1 MNRRTWTFI
10 LIGTLVVIAAGVS
23 IYFAFPH
30 PTHLSGDPWD
40 YTILPVEMPKDW
52 TLVSHGVV
60 TPHDVA
66 QQNIETDVPLTEA
79 VSLKNFVQLYYAKY
93 EPPPLSHYLD
103 FTIQIIVY
111 QAEADAQAALAEG
124 APTEAG
130 WESLTAPT
138 VGDETKAWRF
148 LTDDPTINQNI
159 YRVDFR
165 FLNGVGSVTM
175 IGTRDA
181 LPNINEPVSYARKI
195 QNKMLTKATPK
206 EIQRLQALRMPDLR
220 NVLLSQDDLAKLD
233 DYLGG
238 RWQIDARLVPQWT
251 PTDKIQSPQEQK
263 VLQQLGRVSG
273 YQMFLVKVLAAAEK
287 EKSIPAGL
295 FQQVTVYQ
303 RPDAAAQSLKL
314 MIGLEKLPEL
324 PLPTTIGD
332 QARAWG
338 GVLTTNDTDPPTTV
352 AVHEFDIQ
360 VGRYIGSIRLQSR
373 PLAGSELEAGQIA
386 NLQMAIKLAEG
397 LAVKMKA
404 ANGK

>member
-1 MNRRTWTFI
+1 MNRRTWSLI
-10 LIGTLVVIAAGVS
+10 LIGTLAVAAVGVG

-52 TLVSHGVV
+52 TLVKHGVV

-66 QQNIETDVPLTEA
+66 QQNIETDAPLTDS

-103 FTIQIIVY
+103 FTLQIILY
-111 QAEADAQAALAEG
+111 QSEADAQAALTEG
-124 APTEAG
+124 APSEAG

-148 LTDDPTINQNI
+148 LTDDPTISQNI

-181 LPNINEPVSYARKI
+181 LPNIDEPVSYARKI

-206 EIQRLQALRMPDLR
+206 EIQRLRALVMPDLR

-251 PTDKIQSPQEQK
+251 PTDKIQGEQEQK

-273 YQMFLVKVLAAAEK
+273 YQMFLVKALAAAEK
-287 EKSIPAGL
+287 EKNAPAGL

-303 RPDAAAQSLKL
+303 RPDAAAQALKL
-314 MIGLEKLPEL
+314 MIGLEKVQEL
-324 PLPTTIGD
+324 PPPTEIGD
-332 QARAWG
+332 QTRAWG
-338 GVLTTNDTDPPTTV
+338 GVLTTNDTDPPITV
-352 AVHEFDIQ
+352 AVNEFDIK

-373 PLAGSELEAGQIA
+373 PLAESELQAGQIA
-386 NLQMAIKLAEG
+386 NLQFALKLAQG
-397 LAVKMKA
+397 LAAKMQEASK
-404 ANGK
+404 